1 MAVERQDDLF
11 VRSLAKGLQVIEA
24 FGEEKSSHTLSDIAK
39 STGLTRATAR
49 RLLHTLVRLGYAEH
63 EDRRFSLTPRV
74 LNLGYSYLTS
84 LGLWNLAEPFM
95 EDLVSAVKESCSAS
109 VLDGFDVVYVAR
121 VPTRA
126 RIMSITLNIGT
137 RLPCHA
143 TSMGRVLLA
152 GLPEDQFETFLSGVP
167 LEAYTDHTV
176 TDPDALREITGEIRR
191 QGWALVDQELEL
203 GLRSVAVPLLD
214 RANRVFAAINVSTHA
229 SRTSIADIKRN
240 ILPELQKCAGHI
252 NRAYGGSR

>member
-1 MAVERQDDLF
+1 MAAKRQDDLF

-24 FGEEKSSHTLSDIAK
+24 FGEEKSSHTLSDIARA
-39 STGLTRATAR
+39 TGLTRATAR

-63 EDRRFSLTPRV
+63 EDKRFSLSPRV

-95 EDLVSAVKESCSAS
+95 EDLVSVVKESCSAS

-152 GLPEDQFETFLSGVP
+152 GLPADPLAHFLCGP
-167 LEAYTDHTV
+167 
-176 TDPDALREITGEIRR
+176 
-191 QGWALVDQELEL
+191 
-203 GLRSVAVPLLD
+203 
-214 RANRVFAAINVSTHA
+214 
-229 SRTSIADIKRN
+229 
-240 ILPELQKCAGHI
+240 
-252 NRAYGGSR
+252 

>member
-1 MAVERQDDLF
+1 MVAERQDDLF

-24 FGEEKSSHTLSDIAK
+24 FGEQKSSHTLSDIAK

-49 RLLHTLVRLGYAEH
+49 RLLHTLVRLGYAEL
-63 EDRRFSLTPRV
+63 EDRRFSLSPRV

-95 EDLVSAVKESCSAS
+95 EELVSVVKESCSAS

-152 GLPEDQFETFLSGVP
+152 GLPENQLEPVLAGVP
-167 LEAYTDHTV
+167 LDAYTDRTV
-176 TDPDALREITGEIRR
+176 TDRDELREKTGEVRR

-214 RANRVFAAINVSTHA
+214 RANRVFAALNVSTHT
-229 SRTSIADIKRN
+229 SRATIEEIKSN
-240 ILPELQKCAGHI
+240 ILPELQKCARQI
-252 NRAYGGSR
+252 NCAYGSSR

>member
-1 MAVERQDDLF
+1 MAAKRQDDLF

-24 FGEEKSSHTLSDIAK
+24 FGEEKSSHTLSDIARA
-39 STGLTRATAR
+39 TGLTRATAR

-63 EDRRFSLTPRV
+63 EDKRFSLSPRV

-84 LGLWNLAEPFM
+84 LGLWNVAEPFM
-95 EDLVSAVKESCSAS
+95 EDLVSVVKESCSAS

-152 GLPEDQFETFLSGVP
+152 GLPEDQLEHFLGGLP

-176 TDPDALREITGEIRR
+176 TDPDELREIVGKVRR

-214 RANRVFAAINVSTHA
+214 RTMRVFAAVNVSAHTSRA
-229 SRTSIADIKRN
+229 SVKDIKSS
-240 ILPELQKCAGHI
+240 ILPELQKCARLI

>member
-1 MAVERQDDLF
+1 MAAKRQDDLF

-24 FGEEKSSHTLSDIAK
+24 FGEEKSSHTLSDIARA
-39 STGLTRATAR
+39 TGLTRATAR

-63 EDRRFSLTPRV
+63 EDKRFSLSPRV

-84 LGLWNLAEPFM
+84 LGLWNVAEPFM
-95 EDLVSAVKESCSAS
+95 EDLVSVVKESCSAS

-152 GLPEDQFETFLSGVP
+152 GLPEDQLEHFLGGLP

-176 TDPDALREITGEIRR
+176 TDPDELREIVGKVRR

-214 RANRVFAAINVSTHA
+214 RTMRVFAAVNVSAHTSRA
-229 SRTSIADIKRN
+229 SVKGIKSS
-240 ILPELQKCAGHI
+240 ILPELQKCARLI